1 MALSFS
7 VIASLGNYNHMTSA
21 TMDQIYQGHL
31 VGFFWG
37 GGGGEFLLNT
47 LSFSNF

>member
-7 VIASLGNYNHMTSA
+7 VIASLGNYNHMTGA

-31 VGFFWG
+31 VGCFW
-37 GGGGEFLLNT
+37 GGGEFLLNT